1 MAPIVNPRSS
11 PFAEFMA
18 HPNRRASIQPPV
30 PAAQPAPIHPTQ
42 DHARRI
48 LEGLPDQVMSM
59 DSKADAWD
67 AYYQSRHSQ
76 ELAQKLANIDLP
88 VQVKTDLWN
97 AKRQFSDPVPTPMD
111 RVEQALHRMADLDP
125 NVLESMESKP
135 NILKSLMS
143 SLQGEK

>member
-1 MAPIVNPRSS
+1 MAHGIVRAPI
-11 PFAEFMA
+11 
-18 HPNRRASIQPPV
+18 QPT
-30 PAAQPAPIHPTQ
+30 AQPPAPISPVSDHAFRILNGRDGLTQ
-42 DHARRI
+42 DQR
-48 LEGLPDQVMSM
+48 
-59 DSKADAWD
+59 ADAWD
-67 AYYQSRHSQ
+67 VYYQSRHSQ
-76 ELAQKLANIDLP
+76 ELAQKLANIDAP
-88 VQVKTDLWN
+88 EQVKTDLWN